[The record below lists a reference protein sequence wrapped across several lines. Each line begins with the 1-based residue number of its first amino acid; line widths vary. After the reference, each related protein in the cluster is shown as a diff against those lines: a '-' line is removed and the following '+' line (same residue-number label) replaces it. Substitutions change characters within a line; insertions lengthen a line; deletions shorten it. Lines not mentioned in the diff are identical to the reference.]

1 MKPTKY
7 LFLLSAGLFAMVGVG
22 ATTPPAAILR
32 CVNEAA
38 RDCQGT
44 HSNYKCICDQKDR
57 VLYCLAVYSPYGN
70 YLCARDHFLGT
81 CIDHVPNLVD
91 DPDFNFDIPRRKTKT
106 SAQPE
111 PTNYPEIP
119 DDNDDDDKKEWNEDD
134 NNDEEEN
141 EEVPIQLP
149 PDECDDKLDE
159 DIEEEEP
166 NERNC
171 EFVCYCECDEEN
183 DIEDDQD
190 FDGIEDGDDDDED
203 EDEEEDYEDEDEE
216 KNKEN
221 EDEEY
226 EYGDDDNNDD
236 DDDSTDE
243 DDDDNDD
250 WEEDDCFCTCKEVCY
265 DENGNVIDNN
275 STEEIS
281 FDYIN
286 REDDVDEEDEKY
298 DYNKEEENSANDT
311 EEETSLEITE
321 NDAITSE
328 EKNEGI
334 DIDKEVIKN
343 DWACDST
350 NPNDCMYPEDDELP
364 KIYSNSHKEYIGLPN
379 QYQYGDQKSEF
390 WKEEKKSRA
399 EIIDKLQHQFAKKK
413 ANSEKDHL
421 NAVDFKFTS
430 KSGLLK
436 RELDSYGHT
445 RISSA
450 GLEKYNPKKVIFE
463 DGKQSR
469 IRFGSSFLK
478 TERLP
483 KKRPDEEDCE

>member
-119 DDNDDDDKKEWNEDD
+119 DDDEDDDKKEWNEDD
-134 NNDEEEN
+134 NNN

-203 EDEEEDYEDEDEE
+203 EDEDEEEDYEDEDEE
-216 KNKEN
+216 KSKEN

-226 EYGDDDNNDD
+226 EYGDDNNNNDD

-286 REDDVDEEDEKY
+286 REDDVDEEDKNYE
-298 DYNKEEENSANDT
+298 YNKEEENNANDF
-311 EEETSLEITE
+311 EKETSLEITE

-350 NPNDCMYPEDDELP
+350 NPSDCMYPEDDELP

-413 ANSEKDHL
+413 ANSEKDHQ